1 MLGAMTGCGK
11 KEESV
16 STDLIIKEYAKGLDL
31 KLVGDLARKSK
42 NAADFEKQLNTTS
55 NKINNLDLN
64 DDGKVDYIKVTEYG
78 KGNKRG
84 FSLTTDV
91 GKGKEQEIA
100 TIEFVKSGEKVDMY
114 VNGNS
119 SLYGNN
125 HHYRSHFGAIV
136 ALDVFFVEKL
146 QVRKR
151 LTRHC
156 EKVRHLLSS
165 RDLTLPTL
173 IKMPCVPA

>member
-1 MLGAMTGCGK
+1 MKKNRNLIMSSTSTRGFLVKTRSSFSLKRGRSRIIGCLAGFCMLGAMTGCGK

-100 TIEFVKSGEKVDMY
+100 TIEFVKSVEKVDMY
-114 VNGNS
+114 VNGN
-119 SLYGNN
+119 
-125 HHYRSHFGAIV
+125 
-136 ALDVFFVEKL
+136 
-146 QVRKR
+146 
-151 LTRHC
+151 
-156 EKVRHLLSS
+156 
-165 RDLTLPTL
+165 
-173 IKMPCVPA
+173 